1 MNPLLRLH
9 AIGQRVWLDNL
20 SRTLLRENSLRTL
33 INDDKVAGVTS
44 NPSIFLKA
52 ISESPYY
59 REELATLRRDPTL
72 SAEARYESLAIADIR
87 EACDLLRPLHAA
99 TGGDDGYVSL
109 EVSPALAHDADGTV
123 AAGLRLKAA
132 VDRDNLMIKV
142 PATAAGLAAIETL
155 IAAGCPVNVTLMFSL
170 KHVDEVA
177 AAYDRGIRRYIAG
190 GGNPLPVKSVAS
202 VFLSRIDTLVDGKLD
217 TIGGEAL
224 ALRGKTAVALA
235 RLAYARFQQRTRESE
250 FKTLAATSGARPQI
264 LLWASTGTKNPAYS
278 DVLYVES
285 VIGAETV
292 NTLPDA
298 TLAAFRDHGK
308 AEATLTLDPEGA
320 ARHVDA
326 VEALG
331 IDLTAAGEQLQA
343 EGLRQFEDAYAKLL
357 QITGDQSPPP

>member
-1 MNPLLRLH
+1 MNSLLRLH
-9 AIGQRVWLDNL
+9 ALGQRVWLDNL

-33 INDDKVAGVTS
+33 ITDDKVAGVTS
-44 NPSIFLKA
+44 NPSIFFKA

-59 REELATLRRDPTL
+59 REELATLRRDPSL
-72 SAEARYESLAIADIR
+72 SAEARYEALAIADIR
-87 EACDLLRPLHAA
+87 EACDLLRPLHTA

-109 EVSPALAHDADGTV
+109 EVSPLLAHDAEGTV

-142 PATAAGLAAIETL
+142 PATAAGLTAIESL

-170 KHVDEVA
+170 KHVGEVA
-177 AAYDRGIRRYIAG
+177 AAYDRGIRRFIAG
-190 GGNPLPVKSVAS
+190 GGNPRPVKSVAS

-217 TIGGEAL
+217 ALGGDAL

-235 RLAYARFQQRTRESE
+235 RLAYRHFQQRVQDAG
-250 FKTLAATSGARPQI
+250 FKALAAASGARPQI

-285 VIGAETV
+285 VIGPDTV

-308 AEATLTLDPEGA
+308 AEATLAQDTDAA
-320 ARHVDA
+320 ARHIA
-326 VEALG
+326 AIEALG

-357 QITGDQSPPP
+357 QMTADQSPAP